1 MKTCNL
7 ALWLVRDNTDVIFT
21 LTSGKEQKIVLC
33 FTLLTLKRH
42 SIKYQERS
50 FGGHAKSWHWG
61 VALEFQHFLLWHMKC
76 WGNYL
81 KMHFAL
87 ANLAKTSTKNKL
99 ARLLPLLHISPR
111 IRSICTIIIVQ
122 ILLYKYYYMQGNVLF
137 SHVKNCVL
145 KILLD
150 VLFGFKSKDQYERN
164 MLNKLKRSFKRKIY
178 INSFC
183 LMSQVLFFLG
193 SSRWTHG
200 KRTKK

>member
-1 MKTCNL
+1 MTFLLNYRVFQDFPGSKKLQGFPVEIPYEFFFSTTPGNSTSFVNDPGISYALSSITLWKFHILNRPSLDFFWMDFSLSLRELRKRNSIKTCNL
-7 ALWLVRDNTDVIFT
+7 ASWLIRDNTDVIFT

-87 ANLAKTSTKNKL
+87 AF
-99 ARLLPLLHISPR
+99 PR
-111 IRSICTIIIVQ
+111 QC
-122 ILLYKYYYMQGNVLF
+122 
-137 SHVKNCVL
+137 
-145 KILLD
+145 
-150 VLFGFKSKDQYERN
+150 
-164 MLNKLKRSFKRKIY
+164 
-178 INSFC
+178 FC
-183 LMSQVLFFLG
+183 WDWQDFL
-193 SSRWTHG
+193 
-200 KRTKK
+200 